1 MECEVSFRL
10 RTPIRSAVAPHYVE
24 IKSCID
30 GFEFP
35 ATLTGWAYWTLGQ
48 EREPGIIIEALR
60 GNEVIARA
68 EPDKLRPDIA
78 SDSAIK
84 VGFSIDCAGLCGMQD
99 LLSGRVRIR
108 AITPR
113 GLEASVPIWHSTRGA
128 VAQELQLRP
137 WRAEA
142 MDLTPEILRALALY
156 PKPSAQAGRPRR
168 LAKLGFAGYRSA
180 MRRPKIVFICSSASD
195 FGHLLEAILGRPA
208 LNQSRITIF
217 DDDIGRLRASHV
229 AAQLTATRL
238 GNSHPVCATGDY
250 DQAFAGADY
259 VLTFG
264 LPGLPNSSRLVDAVA
279 RSLTRIKLGTSMS
292 DIQTILNAQRVIPA
306 LLALASRLD
315 EICPNALHLNY
326 VEPLSATTWALA
338 RHSKMPVIGMSTG
351 VSEKAEDIAHDLS
364 VPLNRLRYLAGGI
377 DKMSYFL
384 RLEEDGFDL
393 YPRLH
398 ALMADPRLAP
408 AIRHNYEG
416 LDWLRYAAS
425 APHLPRSR
433 ERRPGTASEDR
444 YSQSVPHGAALMA
457 ATETGSLCVI
467 YGLFANKALIPNLPE
482 HCAVEVPCLVD
493 SNGLQPV
500 PVGPLPPQLAA
511 MMYPHIGVQGLTVE
525 SALSGKKDHLYQ
537 AMMLTPRSDLR
548 RNPIELNRAV
558 DRIWQAGRQIALPPG
573 NPTSPA

>member
-1 MECEVSFRL
+1 MPFRL
-10 RTPIRSAVAPHYVE
+10 RTPIPSPVAAHHVE

-30 GFEFP
+30 GFAFP
-35 ATLTGWAYWTLGQ
+35 ATLTGWAYWTLGHD
-48 EREPGIIIEALR
+48 REPGIIIEALR

-84 VGFSIDCAGLCGMQD
+84 VGFSIDCAGMASMED

-108 AITPR
+108 ATTPR
-113 GLEASVPIWHSTRGA
+113 GFEATVPIWHSTRVA

-142 MDLTPEILRALALY
+142 MDLTPEFLRALALN
-156 PKPSAQAGRPRR
+156 PKPSAEAGLARR
-168 LAKLGFAGYRSA
+168 EAKLWFASYRSA
-180 MRRPKIVFICSSASD
+180 MRRPKIVFVCPSGPD
-195 FGHLLEAILGRPA
+195 FSQLLEAILGQAA
-208 LNQSRITIF
+208 LNQSRIYLF
-217 DDDIGRLRASHV
+217 DDDSGRLRSSQV
-229 AAQLTATRL
+229 AAQQIATRL
-238 GNSHPVCATGDY
+238 GNGRPVSATGDY
-250 DQAFAGADY
+250 DQAFTGADY
-259 VLTFG
+259 VVTMG
-264 LPGLPNSSRLVDAVA
+264 VPGLPNASRLVDAVT
-279 RSLTRIKLGTSMS
+279 RRLTRIKLGTSLR
-292 DIQTILNAQRVIPA
+292 DIQTILNAQRIIPA
-306 LLALASRLD
+306 LLMLASRLD
-315 EICPNALHLNY
+315 DLCPKALHLNY

-408 AIRHNYEG
+408 ATRHNYEG

-467 YGLFANKALIPNLPE
+467 YGLFANKGLIPNLPE